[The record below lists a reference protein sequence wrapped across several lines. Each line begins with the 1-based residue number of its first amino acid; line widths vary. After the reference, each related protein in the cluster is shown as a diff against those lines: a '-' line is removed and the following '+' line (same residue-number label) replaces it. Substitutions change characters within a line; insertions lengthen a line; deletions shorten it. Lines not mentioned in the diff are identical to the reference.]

1 MEEKVIFEKKEKI
14 GWVWINRPSIRNA
27 IDKET
32 AVKMREGILSF
43 YDDKDVSV
51 IAIGGKGGHFSS
63 GAELKREDGVDGVTG
78 SHEVRI
84 RSIYQGIILAIRDC
98 PKPVVALVQGYA
110 TGFGCD
116 IALSCDLRLASRNA
130 KFSEIFISLAL
141 VPDGGG
147 SYNLPRIVG
156 LGRALELMLTG
167 RLVTAEE
174 ALSMGLVN
182 AVYDDENFYQSAEEF
197 LKEIASK
204 SVYALERIKRAVYS
218 SLEEKFIEALVREA
232 RFQEQCIL
240 NEDFKNKLREF
251 FEKKKRS

>member
-1 MEEKVIFEKKEKI
+1 MEEKVIFEKREKI

>member
-1 MEEKVIFEKKEKI
+1 MEEKVILEKRERI
-14 GWVWINRPSIRNA
+14 GWLWINRPSIRNA

-32 AVKMREGILSF
+32 AIKMREGILSF
-43 YDDKDVSV
+43 YDDRDVSV
-51 IAIGGKGGHFSS
+51 VAIGGKGGHFSS
-63 GAELKREDGVDGVTG
+63 GAELKKEDGVDGVSG

-116 IALSCDLRLASRNA
+116 VALSCDLRLASKSA
-130 KFSEIFISLAL
+130 KFSEIFVSISL

-156 LGRALELMLTG
+156 LGRALELMFTG
-167 RLVTAEE
+167 RFVTADE
-174 ALSMGLVN
+174 AFSIGLVN
-182 AVYDDENFYQSAEEF
+182 AVYDDEIFIQSAEEF
-197 LKEIASK
+197 LKEIANK
-204 SVYALERIKRAVYS
+204 SPFALERIKRAVYS
-218 SLEEKFIEALVREA
+218 SLEESFIESLIREA
-232 RFQEQCIL
+232 RFQEQCIM
-240 NEDFKNKLREF
+240 NEDFKKKLREF